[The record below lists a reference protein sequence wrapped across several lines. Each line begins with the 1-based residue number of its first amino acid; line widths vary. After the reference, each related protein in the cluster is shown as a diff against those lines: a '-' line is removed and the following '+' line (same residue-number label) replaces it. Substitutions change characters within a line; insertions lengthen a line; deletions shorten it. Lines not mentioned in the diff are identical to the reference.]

1 MTSGVRVASTQPAI
15 PVPAGKR
22 VPSSVSSPFADDGL
36 EHELLGLLVEQE
48 DRRRLRAEDR
58 ARDLDDRGEESAEGL
73 LGADDAGGD
82 GCSEIRLIG
91 HGAPPTF
98 VAVR

>member
-22 VPSSVSSPFADDGL
+22 VPRSVSSPSPTTASKTSSSVSSSSRRIDDAVAPKI
-36 EHELLGLLVEQE
+36 E
-48 DRRRLRAEDR
+48 RATSTIAESS
-58 ARDLDDRGEESAEGL
+58 ARIRL
-73 LGADDAGGD
+73 LGADDACGH
-82 GCSEIRLIG
+82 GCAEIGLIG